1 MSAWQACR
9 HAPRR
14 DLVLMVSLQDKS
26 AEDTARA
33 DQLLF
38 GAEAEARGVA
48 RAGVSRGARARE
60 RRIEEL
66 ARGVGAR
73 VVWVEEINSPHEQMV
88 GREDLRAAYSKL
100 HVRKSRLLQ
109 RACGACNPR
118 GSACI
123 RARPPLPANARAP
136 SAAGSERTCKSGV
149 CTRERGCR
157 GGGRARGGV

>member
-1 MSAWQACR
+1 
-9 HAPRR
+9 
-14 DLVLMVSLQDKS
+14 MVSLQDKS

-38 GAEAEARGVA
+38 GAEARGVVA
-48 RAGVSRGARARE
+48 RAGGSRGARARE

-109 RACGACNPR
+109 IACAKEPPTPKCMWRLQAAGLCL
-118 GSACI
+118 CI
-123 RARPPLPANARAP
+123 RARPPLPANMRAHPAQRDQSARANRACARE
-136 SAAGSERTCKSGV
+136 SEGAGEEVGRGV
-149 CTRERGCR
+149 
-157 GGGRARGGV
+157 

>member
-1 MSAWQACR
+1 
-9 HAPRR
+9 
-14 DLVLMVSLQDKS
+14 MVSLQDKS

-100 HVRKSRLLQ
+100 HVRKSRLFQ

-123 RARPPLPANARAP
+123 RARPPLPANMRAHPAQRDQSARANRACARE
-136 SAAGSERTCKSGV
+136 SEGAGEEVGRGV
-149 CTRERGCR
+149 
-157 GGGRARGGV
+157 

>member
-1 MSAWQACR
+1 
-9 HAPRR
+9 
-14 DLVLMVSLQDKS
+14 MVSLQDKS
-26 AEDTARA
+26 AEDRARA

-38 GAEAEARGVA
+38 GAEARGVVA
-48 RAGVSRGARARE
+48 RAGGSRGARARE

-109 RACGACNPR
+109 SACGACKPR
-118 GSACI
+118 ASAS
-123 RARPPLPANARAP
+123 ASARAHP
-136 SAAGSERTCKSGV
+136 CLQMRAHPAQRDQSARANRACARESEGAGEEVGRGV
-149 CTRERGCR
+149 
-157 GGGRARGGV
+157 

>member
-1 MSAWQACR
+1 
-9 HAPRR
+9 
-14 DLVLMVSLQDKS
+14 MVSLQDKS
-26 AEDTARA
+26 AEDRARA

-38 GAEAEARGVA
+38 GAEARGVVA
-48 RAGVSRGARARE
+48 RAGGSRGARARE

-109 RACGACNPR
+109 IACAKELPTPKCMWRLQAAGLCL
-118 GSACI
+118 CI

-157 GGGRARGGV
+157 RGGRARGVI